1 MLRRKTRAV
10 LLPVSRSRTVRG
22 ECLACK
28 KVETCLETSIS
39 KLKNGYTCPLF
50 EEVAEPIYTARYNLI
65 CQFGE
70 EMALKAIMNRET
82 KEEEEGK

>member
-1 MLRRKTRAV
+1 MF
-10 LLPVSRSRTVRG
+10 LPISWGCAVRG

-28 KVETCLETSIS
+28 KVESCMETSIS
-39 KLKNGYTCPLF
+39 KLKSGYTCPLF

-70 EMALKAIMNRET
+70 EMALRAIMNRET
-82 KEEEEGK
+82 KEERNDTTNSQGSP